1 MRTIVEKWLTI
12 AIVNLSV
19 LALLGI
25 ALRYKI
31 AFSMPFLDQRNLL
44 HGHSHFA
51 FSGWVSTALM
61 ALLLYYLQ
69 KKKQEN
75 SGKKYKYILLANQVC
90 SYGMLISFLIQG
102 YAFFSI
108 LFSTLCIFVSYA
120 FAIMYW
126 KDLNRLKVKENS
138 HLWFKA
144 ALFFNVISSFGP
156 YSLAYIM
163 SNHIINKNL
172 YLSSVYYFLHF
183 QYNGWFLFACFG
195 IFVSKFYEITGSEKK
210 LNIIFWIFALSS
222 IPLYFVSSLWLAIP
236 VPLYFI
242 VIISAAIQVVAWF
255 WFVRI
260 IGNYVT
266 LLKSEISFYARWLMI
281 LAAIS
286 MSVKLILQLGSV
298 YIPLNQLVFGFRPI
312 VIGYLHLIFLAII
325 SIFIIGY
332 ILSEKLFVPSKT
344 ITIGVGIFVAG
355 IFINELLLMIHGG
368 GALLGVSVPS
378 TNVLLL
384 VAAIIMFTGALIIG
398 IKQSVFYFTLKK

>member
-286 MSVKLILQLGSV
+286 MTVKLILQLGSV